1 MSVHASGSGS
11 GYIHRRSQSMAINA
25 TEQEERINCFLY
37 RSPLLLKS
45 SMFIKI
51 VLCGHYNHV

>member
-1 MSVHASGSGS
+1 
-11 GYIHRRSQSMAINA
+11 MAINA
-25 TEQEERINCFLY
+25 TEQGERINCFLY

-51 VLCGHYNHV
+51 VLGGHYNHV